1 MIWVIGCNGMLG
13 QEVCKQLSEQNLNY
27 IGSGHEV
34 DILNFTL
41 LETFLKKTE
50 TNNYLA
56 SHRNDKKDPD
66 SGKIKWIINCSAYTQ
81 VDKAEDESD
90 LCADINVTGV
100 LNIARLCKNHGIKL
114 IHISTDFVFD
124 GKKTIPYLENDK
136 KNPLSVYGKTKSEG
150 EDKIIS
156 SMSQY
161 YILRTSWLYGFKGKN
176 FVYTMIK
183 LMNSRS
189 NLNIV
194 CDQKGTPTFAND
206 LASAIIKIIEKSY
219 KSDGLFGS
227 NSIPSYGIYNFSNEG
242 AISWFDF
249 AKKIYDLGR
258 KYGKITQE
266 CDVNSCT
273 TADYPTKAVRPA
285 YSVLDKTKIQK
296 ELKIRIPEWET
307 SLENFIKSKDF
318 EII

>member
-13 QEVCKQLSEQNLNY
+13 QEVCKQLSELNLNY
-27 IGSGHEV
+27 IGSGHDV
-34 DILNFTL
+34 DILNFAL

-124 GKKTIPYLENDK
+124 GKKTIPYLETDK

-242 AISWFDF
+242 VISWFDF

-258 KYGKITQE
+258 KFGKITQE

-296 ELKIRIPEWET
+296 ELKIRIPEWEK